1 MFRVLFKSF
10 PIGSIL
16 GIPIRV
22 HFLLVLLIV
31 LVAFQGALG
40 LPELVA
46 LVALFP
52 ILLLHELGHCLVAR
66 RFGIGVVDITLWP
79 LGGLARMTHMPE
91 SGRAEA
97 LIAFAG
103 PAVNFVLA
111 AIALPIWFA
120 LAASHAHQS
129 VVEVT
134 WLFFLINIAL
144 AVFNLIPAFPTDGG
158 RILRALLATSL
169 DWVRATQWAVIV
181 GRVFAVA
188 IGIGGLALGNWSA
201 PLIAAW
207 LWWMGSNELAAVR
220 ERRRMSEVQVEEPPE
235 TPRRIEEIVRAEPL
249 DAGAPARR
257 KKPLSDED
265 IERLERWRGRLRGYG
280 S

>member
-1 MFRVLFKSF
+1 MFRGLFLSF

-16 GIPIRV
+16 GITIRV
-22 HFLLVLLIV
+22 HVLLVLMIV
-31 LVAFQGALG
+31 LIAFQSSIGTPG
-40 LPELVA
+40 LIS

-111 AIALPIWFA
+111 AIALPICIASDA
-120 LAASHAHQS
+120 LGADAGL
-129 VVEVT
+129 VT
-134 WLFFLINIAL
+134 VLWYLFWTNLAL

-158 RILRALLATSL
+158 RILRALLSLRL
-169 DWVRATQWAVIV
+169 DWARATERAVIV
-181 GRVFAVA
+181 GRVFAVL

-207 LWWMGSNELAAVR
+207 LWWMGSLELEAVR
-220 ERRRMSEVQVEEPPE
+220 EREREREIKAALPDELPPGVAE
-235 TPRRIEEIVRAEPL
+235 ALRPEPL
-249 DAGAPARR
+249 DASDAPRR
-257 KKPLSDED
+257 RRPLTDDD
-265 IERLERWRGRLRGYG
+265 IERLERWRGRLRGFG
-280 S
+280 N